1 MDLFPIMQK
10 EQEFCIPLLGF
21 LSAHWKFNLLTEFIS
36 CQKYQPLSP
45 HNHWTSLAVDRDL
58 ETNIK

>member
-10 EQEFCIPLLGF
+10 EQEFCTLLLGF
-21 LSAHWKFNLLTEFIS
+21 LSAHWKFNLLIEFIS

-45 HNHWTSLAVDRDL
+45 HSH
-58 ETNIK
+58 

>member
-1 MDLFPIMQK
+1 MGLFPVMPK
-10 EQEFCIPLLGF
+10 EQEFCILLLGL

-45 HNHWTSLAVDRDL
+45 HSH
-58 ETNIK
+58 